1 LESKNH
7 MESSKSQAE
16 NQEKDKDDFDD
27 FLEEDTLEVDE
38 EVIPYDSMKVKLN
51 WSRVIFVG
59 IILSIFTTGLTL
71 LAMWIII
78 SRNDNRAIYLLT
90 EIILLIECGIFFTF
104 GGCVGTFKQSFTL
117 NRLRF
122 RKNKDKKITGADTKL
137 AIGSSY
143 TYVFA
148 GIILGL
154 FSLIAHFIIA
164 SIPSEAFL

>member
-1 LESKNH
+1 MESKDH
-7 MESSKSQAE
+7 IESSKSQIE
-16 NQEKDKDDFDD
+16 NQEKEKDDFDD
-27 FLEEDTLEVDE
+27 FLEEDTLEENE
-38 EVIPYDSMKVKLN
+38 EIIPYDSLKVKLN
-51 WSRVIFVG
+51 WLRVILVG
-59 IILSIFTTGLTL
+59 IVLSIFTAGLTL
-71 LAMWIII
+71 LTMWIII
-78 SRNDNRAIYLLT
+78 SRNDNRTIYLFT
-90 EIILLIECGIFFTF
+90 EIILLIECGVFFTF

-117 NRLRF
+117 SRLRF
-122 RKNKDKKITGADTKL
+122 RKDKDKKITGADIKL